1 MGVEKSRDAMLPPD
15 NVRRRYASILPTG
28 PMLALEVL
36 FALRAGVQ
44 GMDNAL
50 SRWLGSDALT
60 PGRWQVLVVLWSAD
74 EPLPQREIVDALKV
88 SRATVSGLVE
98 ALLGEGHVTVTPDL
112 EDKRQVLVALT
123 PNARRLAERLVQ
135 ENAKRLR
142 QTFGGLDDDEL
153 RQLARLLARLLG

>member
-1 MGVEKSRDAMLPPD
+1 MEAKKPRNAMLPPD
-15 NVRRRYASILPTG
+15 NVRRRYTSILPAG

-98 ALLGEGHVTVTPDL
+98 MLLGEGHVTVTPDP

-123 PNARRLAERLVQ
+123 PDARRMTERLVQ

-142 QTFGGLDDDEL
+142 QTFSGLDDDEL
-153 RQLARLLARLLG
+153 RQLASLLARLLG